1 MKILRIQQTIAW
13 VLFAAVLALVLC
25 AGGRSWSWSRALL
38 GVLFLAVAV
47 NAVGLFLWLLVRSR
61 RERRQD
67 ALAAE
72 TTRERIGTIEKIE
85 ENE

>member
-25 AGGRSWSWSRALL
+25 AGGRSWSRALL

-47 NAVGLFLWLLVRSR
+47 NAAGLFLWLLVRSR
-61 RERRQD
+61 QERRQD